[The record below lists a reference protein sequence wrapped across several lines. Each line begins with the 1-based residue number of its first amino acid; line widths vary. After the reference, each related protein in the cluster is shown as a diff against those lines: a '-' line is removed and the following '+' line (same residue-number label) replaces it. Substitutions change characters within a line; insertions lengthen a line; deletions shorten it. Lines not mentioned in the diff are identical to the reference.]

1 MIQIDAERERGRNYK
16 LINELSPVS
25 ERTQRWTGDE
35 WNGKG
40 EIASGTL
47 FLLFLTSLIFR
58 KREREGKKREERKTW
73 CITLQAGSLTHI
85 PLFFPLHER
94 DKE

>member
-1 MIQIDAERERGRNYK
+1 MGRASSIDTNRYRERERERGRNYK

-47 FLLFLTSLIFR
+47 FLLFLLTSLISR
-58 KREREGKKREERKTW
+58 KREKREKNLVHNFASRFVDPYS
-73 CITLQAGSLTHI
+73 SLLSI
-85 PLFFPLHER
+85 A
-94 DKE
+94 